1 MKGLTLRKKITYTMT
16 LTSVVLIVAIL
27 TVSYLVNKKNITA
40 LSKDYMYDLCISAS
54 DTLYESFYGDTERN
68 EQNFRLKYI
77 LSNVS
82 VSTMDSSKCYL
93 VDTDGTYLYHTKE
106 ELIGEKIGDN
116 QVVQSVLDKINN
128 EHKMTVADVRKCTVD
143 GENVYVAFMC
153 TVNNWVVC
161 VQVDESD
168 LMKPVNTISIYC
180 LVIGGVLLIICL
192 LIGFVVT
199 MMITKPITELTNV
212 IDDISEL
219 KMSNDFQIHETK
231 DEIGA
236 MISAVRRMKGKLY
249 TIVGELDGISSVL
262 VDDSNSLYDIS
273 EKVSDASSNNSRT
286 NEILANSMIQTTEA
300 TDSVNENIQ
309 TINTSISN
317 IADEI
322 VEGTKL
328 TTEIMNKT
336 VDIKDNTKEASE
348 KTIQMYGSI
357 RKQSED
363 AIVKAKDVEQINTL
377 AVQIQDIADQT
388 NLLSLN
394 ASIEAARAGEAGKG
408 FAVVADEISK
418 LAAQTTES
426 SAIILEIAQDV
437 NSSVSVLTE
446 NLVEILEFME
456 NNVIGD
462 YNSFINSS
470 DEYSNATSEIQNFMT
485 HANHEIMGIRDEIEN
500 ITSSIASI
508 TDNINECS
516 SGVSNISQKTSSV
529 VELTSETYERTM
541 NCKASAEKLKD
552 ITSRFQ

>member
-27 TVSYLVNKKNITA
+27 TVSYFVNKKNITE

-82 VSTMDSSKCYL
+82 VSTMDSSVCYL
-93 VDTDGTYLYHTKE
+93 VDTDGTYLYHTRE
-106 ELIGEKIGDN
+106 ELIGESIGDN
-116 QVVQSVLDKINN
+116 SVVQGVLEKINN
-128 EHKMTVADVRKCTVD
+128 EHKMTVADVRKCKID
-143 GENVYVAFMC
+143 GKNVYVAFMC

-168 LMKPVNTISIYC
+168 MMKPVNTISIYC
-180 LVIGGVLLIICL
+180 IVIGGLLLIICL
-192 LIGFVVT
+192 LVGFIVT

-236 MISAVRRMKGKLY
+236 MISAVRRMKGKLFS
-249 TIVGELDGISSVL
+249 IVGELDGISSVL

-273 EKVSDASSNNSRT
+273 EKVSDASSNNSKT
-286 NEILANSMIQTTEA
+286 NEILATSMLQTTEA

-322 VEGTKL
+322 VDGTKL

-336 VDIKDNTKEASE
+336 VDIKENTKDASE
-348 KTIQMYGSI
+348 KTIQMYGNI
-357 RKQSED
+357 RKQSEE

-426 SAIILEIAQDV
+426 SANILEIAKYV
-437 NSSVSVLTE
+437 NASVSVLTE
-446 NLVEILEFME
+446 NLVEVLEFME
-456 NNVIGD
+456 KTVIGD

-500 ITSSIASI
+500 ITESIASI
-508 TDNINECS
+508 TNNINECS
-516 SGVSNISQKTSSV
+516 SGVSNISQKTNNV
-529 VELTSETYERTM
+529 VELTSETYQRTM

>member
-27 TVSYLVNKKNITA
+27 TVSYFVNKKNITE

-82 VSTMDSSKCYL
+82 VSTMDSSVCYL
-93 VDTDGTYLYHTKE
+93 VDTDGTYLYHTRE
-106 ELIGEKIGDN
+106 ELIGESIGDN
-116 QVVQSVLDKINN
+116 SVVQGVLEKINN
-128 EHKMTVADVRKCTVD
+128 EHKMTVADVRKCKID
-143 GENVYVAFMC
+143 GKNVYVAFMC

-168 LMKPVNTISIYC
+168 MMKPVNTISIYC
-180 LVIGGVLLIICL
+180 IVIGGLLLIICL
-192 LIGFVVT
+192 LVGFIVT

-236 MISAVRRMKGKLY
+236 MISAVRRMKGKLFS
-249 TIVGELDGISSVL
+249 IVGELDGISSVL

-273 EKVSDASSNNSRT
+273 EKVSDASSNNSKT
-286 NEILANSMIQTTEA
+286 NEILATSMLQTTEA

-336 VDIKDNTKEASE
+336 VDIKENTKDASE
-348 KTIQMYGSI
+348 KTIQMYGNI
-357 RKQSED
+357 RKQSEE

-426 SAIILEIAQDV
+426 SANILEIAKYV
-437 NSSVSVLTE
+437 NASVSVLTE
-446 NLVEILEFME
+446 NLVEVLEFME
-456 NNVIGD
+456 KTVIGD

-500 ITSSIASI
+500 ITESIASI
-508 TDNINECS
+508 TNNINECS
-516 SGVSNISQKTSSV
+516 SGVSNISQKTNNV
-529 VELTSETYERTM
+529 VELTSETYQRTM